1 MQQSSLA
8 LTIDAT
14 HQSLEHRL
22 REATGRVTGQQRAR
36 DTYARTDAF
45 LAAVSRHLAA
55 VDDVLMPLVRRRLPD
70 GHDKRHTYLAAARDL
85 EQSLALVKARLY
97 GATYASHLSWPRV
110 WRDVQSRL
118 ERHNEMESA
127 LVTELLPRLDPGEHG
142 ELARRVYQSEVR
154 GPTRPHPLT
163 PHTGV
168 AGTLA
173 RRMWSVADRFW
184 DSAEG
189 RVIPEPVRPREH
201 HGDSL
206 MAQYLLGAP
215 HFDDK
220 ADVFEHRHRAH

>member
-1 MQQSSLA
+1 MQESSLA

-22 REATGRVTGQQRAR
+22 RQATGRAPGQQRPR
-36 DTYARTDAF
+36 DSYARTDAF

-55 VDDVLMPLVRRRLPD
+55 VDEVIMPLVRRRLPD
-70 GHDKRHTYLAAARDL
+70 GHDKCRTYLDAARDL

-97 GATYASHLSWPRV
+97 GATYASHMPWPRV
-110 WRDVQSRL
+110 WHDVQQRL

-127 LVTELLPRLDPGEHG
+127 LVTELLPQLDAGEHD
-142 ELARRVYQSEVR
+142 ELARRVYRSEVR
-154 GPTRPHPLT
+154 APTRPHPLI
-163 PHTGV
+163 PHTGL
-168 AGTLA
+168 AGALA

-184 DSAEG
+184 DTAEG

-206 MAQYLLGAP
+206 MAQYLLGTP

-220 ADVFEHRHRAH
+220 AAVFEHRHRAR